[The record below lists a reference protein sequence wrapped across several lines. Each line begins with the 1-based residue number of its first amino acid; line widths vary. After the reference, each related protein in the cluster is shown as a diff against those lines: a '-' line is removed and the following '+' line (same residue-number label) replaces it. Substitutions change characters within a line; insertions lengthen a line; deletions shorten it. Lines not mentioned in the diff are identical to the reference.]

1 MDLASA
7 ILTGLGLAA
16 AAGLNAYIPLLIVGL
31 VQVFG
36 WVDFPSP
43 YDGLSSPWA
52 IGVVAVLLVV
62 EVLADKIP
70 AVDSVNDMIQT
81 FVRPVAGA
89 VLFAAST
96 GAVGDLPPVV
106 PLIAGLLT
114 AGAVH
119 GTKAAFRPVAN
130 VSTGGVAAPVVST
143 AEDVV
148 SFGLTIVAF
157 VAPILVLVVLG
168 LLVWQVVRWRRG
180 RKQRGAAVQQ

>member
-16 AAGLNAYIPLLIVGL
+16 AAGLNAYIPLLVVGL

-43 YDGLSSPWA
+43 YDGLANPWA

-62 EVLADKIP
+62 EVLADKVP

-89 VLFAAST
+89 VLFAGST
-96 GAVGDLPPVV
+96 GVVSDLPPVV
-106 PLIAGLLT
+106 PLIAGLVT
-114 AGAVH
+114 AGTVH
-119 GTKAAFRPVAN
+119 GAKAAFRPVAN
-130 VSTGGVAAPVVST
+130 ASTAGVAAPVVST

-148 SFGLTIVAF
+148 SFGLTVVAF
-157 VAPILVLVVLG
+157 LAPLLVLVVLA
-168 LLVWQVVRWRRG
+168 LLVWQVVRWRRS
-180 RKQRGAAVQQ
+180 RRQTEATAQP